1 MRVALVILH
10 ADPSRGGA
18 ERYTLD
24 LAASLRGRGHDVEV
38 VDSASLGVR
47 GMTRLGRYRDF
58 CRRLRGRLGLSTSP
72 GAWHKPRRHATPA
85 EPRRSPDHRRVP
97 TRLASE
103 GRPDVVHAMLPVPAG
118 CCDVYHPHA
127 GVEAAGVGR
136 LTWLT
141 NPRRAAMARAERGL
155 LNLEDDTRS
164 RGLTARRSGRGP
176 KPDLRA
182 VSPRLWKSPVVITL
196 SDYVAGILHSHYPR
210 ARTRRVFNAVDL
222 QRFRPD
228 GPTVD
233 LGPRPVA
240 LFVGNDFERKGLAT
254 TVEAVKRSPPWR
266 LAVAGRGR
274 ATAAE
279 RVDFLGPREDLPA
292 LYRSADVLVH
302 ASRHDPC
309 SLAALE
315 ALASGLP
322 VIGTDR
328 DGATETMVDGRH
340 GFVLRGRD
348 AGAMAQRLGE
358 LLDPARRDRMRE
370 ACLELRSA
378 LSWEAHV
385 DRVLDV
391 YEVVKPTDSSPS
403 A

>member
-1 MRVALVILH
+1 MRVALAILH

-38 VDSASLGVR
+38 IDSTSLGVR
-47 GMTRLGRYRDF
+47 GLTRLGRYRDF
-58 CRRLRGRLGLSTSP
+58 RRRLRGRFQS
-72 GAWHKPRRHATPA
+72 
-85 EPRRSPDHRRVP
+85 D
-97 TRLASE
+97 
-103 GRPDVVHAMLPVPAG
+103 RPDVAHAMLPVPAG

-127 GVEAAGVGR
+127 GVEAAGTGR

-141 NPRRAAMARAERGL
+141 NPRRAAMARAEREL
-155 LNLEDDTRS
+155 LSFQDDARS
-164 RGLTARRSGRGP
+164 RGLSARRSRCGP
-176 KPDLRA
+176 EPDLRA
-182 VSPRLWKSPVVITL
+182 VSPRLWNTPVVITL
-196 SDYVAGILHSHYPR
+196 SDYVAGVLHSHYPH

-266 LAVAGRGR
+266 LAVVGRGR
-274 ATAAE
+274 AVAAE
-279 RVDFLGPREDLPA
+279 RVEFLGPRDDLPA
-292 LYRSADVLVH
+292 LYRSADVLLH

-309 SLAALE
+309 SLATLE

-328 DGATETMVDGRH
+328 DGATEAMVDGRH

-370 ACLELRSA
+370 ACLELRST

-391 YEVVKPTDSSPS
+391 YEVVKPTDFSPS

>member
-1 MRVALVILH
+1 MRVALAILH

-18 ERYTLD
+18 ERYTID

-38 VDSASLGVR
+38 IDSASLGVR
-47 GMTRLGRYRDF
+47 GATRLGRYRDF
-58 CRRLRGRLGLSTSP
+58 CRRLRGRFQSD
-72 GAWHKPRRHATPA
+72 W
-85 EPRRSPDHRRVP
+85 
-97 TRLASE
+97 
-103 GRPDVVHAMLPVPAG
+103 PDVAHAMLPVPAG

-141 NPRRAAMARAERGL
+141 NPRRAAMARAERAL
-155 LNLEDDTRS
+155 LGSRGFPPALREPTDARS
-164 RGLTARRSGRGP
+164 RVETRGYQP
-176 KPDLRA
+176 L
-182 VSPRLWKSPVVITL
+182 VITL
-196 SDYVAGILHSHYPR
+196 SDYLARILHSHYPH
-210 ARTRRVFNAVDL
+210 ARTRRIFNAVDL
-222 QRFRPD
+222 TRFRPD

-254 TVEAVKRSPPWR
+254 AIEAVKRSPPWR

-274 ATAAE
+274 AIAAE
-279 RVDFLGPREDLPA
+279 RVTFLGPRDDLPA

-309 SLAALE
+309 SLATLE

-328 DGATETMVDGRH
+328 DGATEAMVDGRH
-340 GFVLRGRD
+340 GFVVRGRD

-358 LLDPARRDRMRE
+358 LLDPARRGGMRE
-370 ACLELRSA
+370 ACLELRST

-391 YEVVKPTDSSPS
+391 YEVVKPTDFSPS